1 MLELSV
7 SQEHPKAIQD
17 NLAAAVTYFHNH
29 IHQMNYAVYGEKHY
43 PIGSGVTEA
52 ACKTVI
58 KQRLCC
64 SGMRWK
70 ETGAAVVLSLRTLVL
85 TPTRW
90 SQFWNKLNQYGFP
103 ISLYSYHIEVTPFQR
118 SVSSP
123 LIQLNIASASL
134 L

>member
-1 MLELSV
+1 MTQGELLNGCEQMLKLSQ
-7 SQEHPKAIQD
+7 SQKHPKAIQD
-17 NLAAAVTYFHNH
+17 NLNAAVTYFHNH
-29 IHQMNYAVYGEKHY
+29 RLQMNYAFYRNNNY

-85 TPTRW
+85 TATRW

-103 ISLYSYHIEVTPFQR
+103 ISLYYYHIEVAPK
-118 SVSSP
+118 
-123 LIQLNIASASL
+123 
-134 L
+134 

>member
-1 MLELSV
+1 MIHPSGML
-7 SQEHPKAIQD
+7 SQ
-17 NLAAAVTYFHNH
+17 YFHNH

-43 PIGSGVTEA
+43 PIGSGGTVA

-103 ISLYSYHIEVTPFQR
+103 ISL
-118 SVSSP
+118 
-123 LIQLNIASASL
+123 
-134 L
+134 

>member
-1 MLELSV
+1 MLGLSQ
-7 SQEHPKAIQD
+7 SQAHPKTIQAH
-17 NLAAAVTYFHNH
+17 LSAAVTYFHNH
-29 IHQMNYAVYGEKHY
+29 LDQMDYALYQERHY

-103 ISLYSYHIEVTPFQR
+103 VAL
-118 SVSSP
+118 
-123 LIQLNIASASL
+123 
-134 L
+134 

>member
-1 MLELSV
+1 MLQLSQ
-7 SQEHPKAIQD
+7 SQQYPKAIQD

-29 IHQMNYAVYGEKHY
+29 CQQMNYAVYGEKHY

-85 TPTRW
+85 TASRW

-103 ISLYSYHIEVTPFQR
+103 ISF
-118 SVSSP
+118 
-123 LIQLNIASASL
+123 
-134 L
+134 